1 MEITICM
8 VYYVPHTE
16 SLLSEANW
24 KVLQANTSMLQPAT
38 MQPCLAYNSTPTQPY
53 SSCNPT
59 LRLQGVRLTVA
70 ILYCVYKHQEHS
82 QHSCYCFYNLSIQC
96 SWVCPTTATIPST
109 HQPVSSWC
117 HLSVHIYMLNY
128 CTLATLHNQT
138 NTHPGKI
145 IFHHVI
151 INACAAWQDLHNNA
165 QPAWTCII
173 VNICHNCSNPAHTWW
188 LGVTETVD
196 STCCWSLDCTC
207 WSAWND
213 VTCTHYPEYTSKCWS
228 RSFPKGSP

>member
-1 MEITICM
+1 MLSDWFTWLTLLQPEVAKCYNRTINHESNSLWSPYFLMSHSDRLALLQNGDHNMYGLLCTT
-8 VYYVPHTE
+8 YRKLTE
-16 SLLSEANW
+16 WGNW

-96 SWVCPTTATIPST
+96 SWVFPTTATIPST

-128 CTLATLHNQT
+128 CALATLHNQT
-138 NTHPGKI
+138 NTHPSK
-145 IFHHVI
+145 VI
-151 INACAAWQDLHNNA
+151 ICYIN
-165 QPAWTCII
+165 
-173 VNICHNCSNPAHTWW
+173 
-188 LGVTETVD
+188 
-196 STCCWSLDCTC
+196 
-207 WSAWND
+207 
-213 VTCTHYPEYTSKCWS
+213 
-228 RSFPKGSP
+228 